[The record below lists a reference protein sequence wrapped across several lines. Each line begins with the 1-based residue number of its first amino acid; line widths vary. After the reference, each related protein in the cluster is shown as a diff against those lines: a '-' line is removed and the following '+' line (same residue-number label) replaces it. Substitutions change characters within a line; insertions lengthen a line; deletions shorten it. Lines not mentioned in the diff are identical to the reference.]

1 VPAKLQ
7 HLQELNMLKTARD
20 QNRRKFG
27 KSVFICPQGKKEA
40 FDDDDEPNS
49 NVDSS
54 SGEETKHR
62 RRNSSI
68 N

>member
-1 VPAKLQ
+1 
-7 HLQELNMLKTARD
+7 MLKTVRD

-62 RRNSSI
+62 RSNSSI
-68 N
+68 Y